1 MQREGTGATQVL
13 APILQHALPLTE
25 VDSTL
30 TPEDVKVHLDILH
43 HRAVRLV
50 VEGQIQEAQEVDL
63 RVAQVERPEAE
74 ITKSNSNPK

>member
-1 MQREGTGATQVL
+1 MQQEGTGATQVL
-13 APILQHALPLTE
+13 APTLQHALPLTE

-30 TPEDVKVHLDILH
+30 IPEDVKVLDILH

-50 VEGQIQEAQEVDL
+50 VEGQIQEAQEADL
-63 RVAQVERPEAE
+63 RVAQVERREAE